1 MMDGYFSVIF
11 PFEQD
16 HFTRA
21 LKTLG
26 LTMPDWSSLLDR
38 YFGRWSREDCGFM
51 ARIHDFQKW
60 VELDEAQKLAVLS
73 EKVAALKSPK
83 LKAPGKKSVHELAM
97 LGNGSEG

>member
-1 MMDGYFSVIF
+1 
-11 PFEQD
+11 
-16 HFTRA
+16 
-21 LKTLG
+21 
-26 LTMPDWSSLLDR
+26 
-38 YFGRWSREDCGFM
+38 M